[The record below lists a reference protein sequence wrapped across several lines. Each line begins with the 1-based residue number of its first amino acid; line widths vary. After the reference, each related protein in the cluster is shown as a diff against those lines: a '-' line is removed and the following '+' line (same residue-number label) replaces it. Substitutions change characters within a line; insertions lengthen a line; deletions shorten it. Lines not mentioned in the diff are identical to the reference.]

1 MNNKINYEQRIVAFI
16 DILGFKQ
23 MVIESEKDG
32 NEEKIQSIDKALEFF
47 KRLKSKTYKY
57 NELIDVEEDA
67 QKKGIENFRIHE
79 LLEINYFSDSIIIS
93 VKIEDEKINEI
104 FSTFIVSIASF
115 GNLLIKNGIL
125 IRGGIDVGNLVH
137 KKGKI
142 FGNALIKA
150 YTLESTI
157 ATYPRIIISKNL
169 LEKLNY
175 PIESKKDRYPY
186 HQYLERFED
195 GCIGFTQLTILQV
208 MDSLD
213 DKIYMNHFK
222 GDKASTLINTKQTIL
237 NGLNENYDNP
247 KVFNQY
253 KWLMDSFNNLIIT
266 NDKTNYKKIERLV
279 RYYDFF
285 YK

>member
-1 MNNKINYEQRIVAFI
+1 MGINYEKRIVAFI

-23 MVIESEKDG
+23 MVIDSEKDG

-47 KRLKSKTYKY
+47 KKFKGKTFKY
-57 NELIDVEEDA
+57 SELIDIEEDA
-67 QKKGIENFRIHE
+67 QKKGVENFRINE

-93 VKIEDEKINEI
+93 VKVEKERINEI
-104 FSTFIVSIASF
+104 LSTFIVYIAAL

-125 IRGGIDVGNLVH
+125 IRGGIDMGNLIH
-137 KKGKI
+137 KNGKV
-142 FGNALIKA
+142 FGSALIKA
-150 YTLESTI
+150 YNLESAI
-157 ATYPRIIISKNL
+157 AIYPRIIISKNL
-169 LEKLNY
+169 LQKLNY

-213 DKIYMNHFK
+213 DTVYLDHFK
-222 GDKASTLINTKQTIL
+222 RNKTFVLDKTKETIIK
-237 NGLNENYDNP
+237 GLNENLDNSR
-247 KVFNQY
+247 VFDKY
-253 KWLMDSFNNLIIT
+253 KWLMNSFNRLIIL
-266 NDKTNYKKIERLV
+266 NDKICFKKIEISE
-279 RYYDFF
+279 RYYNFF